1 MLLSIE
7 SSCDDSSLALTDIAS
22 AKLVFHHKIS
32 QDSAH
37 SVYGGVVPE
46 IASRLHTKGLPEI
59 LAILKGELGD
69 FTRLKAVAITTEPG
83 LSVSLIEGLMMAK
96 LLALSLRIPLIA
108 INHLIGH
115 FYSLFI
121 NQREAIFPMSVLL
134 VSGGHTQIMQAR
146 SEEEF
151 LIIAQS
157 LDDSFGESFDKV
169 AKMLSLGYPGGPII
183 ESYASKLSPTTRIHS
198 LPLPLKDKRG
208 FGESFDKV
216 AKMLSLGYPGGP
228 IIESYASKLSPTTRI
243 HSLPLPLKDKRGFSF
258 SGLKNATRLLI
269 ESLSSHDPSKV
280 DSRLKVDSS
289 LNESDKALVCA
300 SFQKAAIAH
309 ISNQVEK
316 YLKHKNNDGIRDF
329 AIVGGASS
337 NASLRAEIERLCTRF
352 GLRLHLAPLE
362 FCADNA
368 AMIGRAAIPEWQKGA
383 FADSIAQEV
392 SPRSTTNYLRTL

>member
-208 FGESFDKV
+208 F
-216 AKMLSLGYPGGP
+216 
-228 IIESYASKLSPTTRI
+228 
-243 HSLPLPLKDKRGFSF
+243 SF

-392 SPRSTTNYLRTL
+392 SPRSTTNYLRTLMVLGILHKSHYHTIGNVIIDLNFSFFRYFCL

>member
-7 SSCDDSSLALTDIAS
+7 SSCDDSSLAITEIAS

-46 IASRLHTKGLPEI
+46 IASRLHTKGLPQI
-59 LAILKGELGD
+59 LAMVKEFLGD

-96 LLALSLRIPLIA
+96 LLALHLRIPLIA

-121 NQREAIFPMSVLL
+121 NQQQATFPMSVLL
-134 VSGGHTQIMQAR
+134 VSGGHTQIIEAQNAQ
-146 SEEEF
+146 SF
-151 LIIAQS
+151 HIIAQS

-183 ESYASKLSPTTRIHS
+183 ESYASKLAPTTALHP
-198 LPLPLKDKRG
+198 LPLPLKDRQ
-208 FGESFDKV
+208 
-216 AKMLSLGYPGGP
+216 
-228 IIESYASKLSPTTRI
+228 
-243 HSLPLPLKDKRGFSF
+243 GFSF

-269 ESLSSHDPSKV
+269 ESLHTQNDCSK
-280 DSRLKVDSS
+280 LDSS
-289 LNESDKALVCA
+289 LSESDRAVVCA
-300 SFQKAAIAH
+300 SFQQAAIAH
-309 ISNQVEK
+309 IANQVEK
-316 YLKHKNNDGIRDF
+316 YLKHKKHPKIRDF

-337 NASLRAEIERLCTRF
+337 NAALRAEIARLCAHF
-352 GLRLHLAPLE
+352 GLSLHLAPLE

-368 AMIGRAAIPEWQKGA
+368 AMIGRAAIPEWEA
-383 FADSIAQEV
+383 RHFADVIAQEV
-392 SPRSTTNYLRTL
+392 SPRSSIDYLQAASTEPCPQSL

>member
-208 FGESFDKV
+208 F
-216 AKMLSLGYPGGP
+216 
-228 IIESYASKLSPTTRI
+228 
-243 HSLPLPLKDKRGFSF
+243 SF

-300 SFQKAAIAH
+300 LFQKAAIAH

-316 YLKHKNNDGIRDF
+316 YLKYKNNDGIRDF